1 MSMVFSKSNYQKN
14 QPLKTAL
21 LEPSQPKPV
30 NTEVIYYMQNSMI
43 GRIMNTPK
51 CKSCPKY

>member
-14 QPLKTAL
+14 QPLRTTL

>member
-14 QPLKTAL
+14 QPLKTVYN
-21 LEPSQPKPV
+21 ESGQYKPV

-43 GRIMNTPK
+43 GRIMNTSK
-51 CKSCPKY
+51 CKSCPK

>member
-14 QPLKTAL
+14 KPLRISL
-21 LEPSQPKPV
+21 LEGSQPKPP